1 MVEDTSPPDTGN
13 YAPIADAG
21 DDQEVGVTQVV
32 DLDGGASTDGDG
44 DVLSFRWDF
53 VTTPAGSATS
63 LINASSATPSFWADT
78 TGTFIVE
85 LTVDDGESS
94 DSDEVSVEVIAANDV
109 PVAYAGPDQTV
120 NVGDTVQLNGNGSYD
135 PDGDPLGYTWRFVS
149 RAGGSS
155 ANLSSTTT
163 EQPRFTADSAGTYV
177 VELIVNDGSFTS
189 DPDQIRVVAQSADD
203 GDCLSCS
210 AQAEQ
215 EIRRRLRA
223 GDFAGGPAMV
233 LLPLFALLLLR
244 RDPQD

>member
-1 MVEDTSPPDTGN
+1 M
-13 YAPIADAG
+13 
-21 DDQEVGVTQVV
+21 
-32 DLDGGASTDGDG
+32 
-44 DVLSFRWDF
+44 
-53 VTTPAGSATS
+53 
-63 LINASSATPSFWADT
+63 
-78 TGTFIVE
+78 
-85 LTVDDGESS
+85 
-94 DSDEVSVEVIAANDV
+94 
-109 PVAYAGPDQTV
+109 
-120 NVGDTVQLNGNGSYD
+120 
-135 PDGDPLGYTWRFVS
+135 
-149 RAGGSS
+149 
-155 ANLSSTTT
+155 
-163 EQPRFTADSAGTYV
+163 